1 MTDTTATD
9 WEARLRALT
18 RTLPPSQQRTAT
30 EYVHDLKRL
39 DTDTQAARPLV
50 IAVPAGADVADL
62 NRLAG
67 HLGDETARRR
77 WLLALTDHLVAVVD
91 AAADEAQRRY
101 DRSDPDE
108 ATMYES
114 GFAEG
119 AAFVQAAVSQLL
131 ITAND
136 KLNTRGAVLVAT
148 STGEAAGHE

>member
-1 MTDTTATD
+1 MTDTD

-30 EYVHDLKRL
+30 EYTHDLKRL
-39 DTDTQAARPLV
+39 DTDPQAVQPII
-50 IAVPAGADVADL
+50 IALPAGIDDSAVR
-62 NRLAG
+62 RLADTIG
-67 HLGDETARRR
+67 AETARRR

-136 KLNTRGAVLVAT
+136 KLNTRGALDTA
-148 STGEAAGHE
+148 SNGAGAGHE